1 MVIARRTNRES
12 KPVNSHQYSTSQ
24 SHQGNCEHPANFLHQ
39 FRNQSK
45 DSNQNQKPAAKRN
58 KQPRGPCMA
67 RQNNADASRKNSY
80 KSSRHGQSEK
90 VQIQLSTVTMWH
102 GLSPC
107 VDLPAIRSAIIMV

>member
-1 MVIARRTNRES
+1 
-12 KPVNSHQYSTSQ
+12 
-24 SHQGNCEHPANFLHQ
+24 
-39 FRNQSK
+39 
-45 DSNQNQKPAAKRN
+45 
-58 KQPRGPCMA
+58 MA